1 MSSNRSSDLCNMQ
14 VFAENLKNY
23 LAERKLTQKEV
34 ATEIKVS
41 TGVFCDWVNARA
53 YPRMDKLQKLADYFG
68 VEKSDLVEK
77 HSVDNKYYLSGQA
90 TQIANELVK
99 DPELVLI
106 HQSLKKLSK
115 KDRAIVKAL
124 LESLSEGGK

>member
-1 MSSNRSSDLCNMQ
+1 MQ

-34 ATEIKVS
+34 ATEINVS

-77 HSVDNKYYLSGQA
+77 HSLDNKYYVSGQA
-90 TQIANELVK
+90 TQIAKELVNN
-99 DPELVLI
+99 PQLI
-106 HQSLKKLSK
+106 LIYQSFKKLSPDK
-115 KDRAIVKAL
+115 EAVILSL
-124 LESLSEGGK
+124 LEIL

>member
-77 HSVDNKYYLSGQA
+77 HSLDNKYYVSGQA
-90 TQIANELVK
+90 TQIAKELVN
-99 DPELVLI
+99 DPQLI
-106 HQSLKKLSK
+106 LIYQSFKKLSPDK
-115 KDRAIVKAL
+115 QAVILSL
-124 LESLSEGGK
+124 LEIL